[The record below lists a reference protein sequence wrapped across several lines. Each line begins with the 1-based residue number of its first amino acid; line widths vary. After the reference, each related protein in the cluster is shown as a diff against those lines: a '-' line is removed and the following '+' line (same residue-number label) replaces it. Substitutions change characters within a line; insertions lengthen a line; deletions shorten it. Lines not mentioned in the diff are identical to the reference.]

1 MEVGR
6 RWHWQRTP
14 HCWAHSCPVPPSRCQ
29 AELCS
34 EVLGGASGGPMSS
47 SPRLTCPVLGP
58 APPACAPGDRPRPP
72 LGLACGGRSEHVHR
86 KGHEVVSPVAARG
99 HVGAHGPACALLPRP
114 SRPSAPCP
122 GSGSS
127 FPAPAVQ
134 GLCHQPFPG
143 KTGKTHFRGHV
154 ARVKSSQQGETF
166 FLFLLF
172 YFIGPAQDAR
182 RSVTSLREPRTA
194 LCANR
199 REAWPT
205 PHGAAVTRVP
215 VNGREAGALSL

>member
-14 HCWAHSCPVPPSRCQ
+14 HCWAHSCPAPPSRCQ

-114 SRPSAPCP
+114 SRPSRPPSGLRFILPRPSCAGPLPPAFPRKNGKNTLPWARRQGEEFSAGRNVFSFFTFLFYRPCP
-122 GSGSS
+122 RCQTLGHLIER
-127 FPAPAVQ
+127 A
-134 GLCHQPFPG
+134 
-143 KTGKTHFRGHV
+143 TH
-154 ARVKSSQQGETF
+154 
-166 FLFLLF
+166 
-172 YFIGPAQDAR
+172 
-182 RSVTSLREPRTA
+182 SLMCKP
-194 LCANR
+194 
-199 REAWPT
+199 P
-205 PHGAAVTRVP
+205 
-215 VNGREAGALSL
+215 